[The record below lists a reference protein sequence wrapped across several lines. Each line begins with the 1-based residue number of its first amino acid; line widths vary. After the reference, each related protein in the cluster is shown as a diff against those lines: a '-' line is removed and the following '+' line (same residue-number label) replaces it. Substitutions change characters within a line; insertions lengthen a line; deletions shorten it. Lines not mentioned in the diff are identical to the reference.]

1 MQVPL
6 EISFRDIEKSD
17 AIETLIREKTQKL
30 EKICDY
36 MTSCRVAVAK
46 PQKHQQ
52 SGSPYRVRLDVRI
65 PPGHEIVVKRE
76 PGEGDMHE
84 PLDKVIRGVFDSAW
98 RQVKEIVERQRDD
111 VKTHPQQEAGG
122 LVDEL
127 VQSEGYGFLR
137 TVDGR
142 RVYFHRNSVLNDDFD
157 RLEVG
162 TGVRFVEEMGE
173 DGPQASTVQI
183 VDKPGSRI
191 ST

>member
-1 MQVPL
+1 MQVPI
-6 EISFRDIEKSD
+6 EISFRDIDKSD
-17 AIETLIREKTQKL
+17 AIDTLIREKTQKL

-36 MTSCRVAVAK
+36 MTSCRVVVAK
-46 PQKHQQ
+46 PQKHQH

-84 PLDKVIRGVFDSAW
+84 PLDTVIRGVFDSAW
-98 RQVKEIVERQRDD
+98 RQVKEIVERQRED
-111 VKTHPQQEAGG
+111 VKSHPQQEAGG

-137 TVDGR
+137 TAEGR

-157 RLEVG
+157 HLEVG
-162 TGVRFVEEMGE
+162 TGVRFVEEMGN

-183 VDKPGSRI
+183 VDKPGSGL
-191 ST
+191 SS